1 MQPPAPIAAEISEL
15 SERLQ
20 NDYEKGFADL
30 GGGFNMWWNRTKI
43 GVEVMFPGN
52 GRHLGPSWDATTTYA
67 RLTWW
72 PLGRWSQVK
81 SVGEAEKELRLQIEE
96 FLARGKPPYWP
107 GLRATVIGW
116 AIVALVGACLFSIG
130 LHFANVGFEGWG
142 LLIGGFGAAFAG
154 AALLRRALGRWA

>member
-1 MQPPAPIAAEISEL
+1 MQPPPPIAAEISEL
-15 SERLQ
+15 SQRLQ

-43 GVEVMFPGN
+43 GVEVMLPGN

-67 RLTWW
+67 SLTWW
-72 PLGRWSQVK
+72 PPGTWSQVK
-81 SVGEAEKELRLQIEE
+81 SAGEAEKELRLQIEE

-116 AIVALVGACLFSIG
+116 AIVALVGACVFSIG
-130 LHFANVGFEGWG
+130 MHFANVGLEGSG
-142 LLIGGFGAAFAG
+142 LLVGGFGAAFAG
-154 AALLRRALGRWA
+154 AALLRHALGRWA